1 MPLPQGV
8 SALVTERVETVGTPP
23 LPLRDRPPAEPVS

>member
-23 LPLRDRPPAEPVS
+23 LPAS

>member
-8 SALVTERVETVGTPP
+8 SALVTERGETVGTPP
-23 LPLRDRPPAEPVS
+23 LPAS

>member
-8 SALVTERVETVGTPP
+8 SALVTECVETVGTPP
-23 LPLRDRPPAEPVS
+23 LPAS

>member
-8 SALVTERVETVGTPP
+8 SALVTERVEPVGTP
-23 LPLRDRPPAEPVS
+23 RFPAA